1 MEDLKAVLKKIDHV
15 NVVVSD
21 LEKATDFFCRLGFSI
36 EHRGELTGEWISKI
50 VNLQNVR
57 AAYVQL
63 SLGNSG
69 SRLELIQFFSPSAPH
84 VRGKGAPNQL
94 GIRHIAFEVEDIA
107 TVVSALK
114 DEGVALF
121 GDVQTYPATGKKLV
135 YFYGPDGIILELAEY
150 TAA

>member
-1 MEDLKAVLKKIDHV
+1 MNVYMEDSKAVLKKIDHV

-63 SLGNSG
+63 SLGNSD

-94 GIRHIAFEVEDIA
+94 GIRPAIRGASDR
-107 TVVSALK
+107 TSRVSLGRSARNRW
-114 DEGVALF
+114 ESRRVPWG
-121 GDVQTYPATGKKLV
+121 
-135 YFYGPDGIILELAEY
+135 ERC
-150 TAA
+150 